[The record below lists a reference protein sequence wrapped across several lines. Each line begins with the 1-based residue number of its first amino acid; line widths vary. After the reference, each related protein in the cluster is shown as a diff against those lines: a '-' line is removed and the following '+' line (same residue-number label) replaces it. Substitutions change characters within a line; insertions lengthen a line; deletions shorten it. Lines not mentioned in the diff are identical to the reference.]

1 MHGRPG
7 VFWGVE
13 LGALTSLLVLLW
25 LLMKP
30 LNAIVTRL
38 PLVST
43 VNGLGGAALGLVCG
57 GLTLFVVVW
66 AMQRFG
72 WLITPDLV
80 EKTTLLKFF
89 ATHTPLGLLATL

>member
-1 MHGRPG
+1 MPAA
-7 VFWGVE
+7 VAFV
-13 LGALTSLLVLLW
+13 VLS
-25 LLMKP
+25 
-30 LNAIVTRL
+30 IVTVIGSQV

-72 WLITPDLV
+72 WLITPELV